1 MEEHI
6 CFGRLFPMHT
16 MEKISVVEGDI
27 FFFAQNGRKV
37 DGNDFPHLE
46 FSLLGGF
53 AI

>member
-1 MEEHI
+1 MEEHR
-6 CFGRLFPMHT
+6 CFGRFCFMHT
-16 MEKISVVEGDI
+16 MEKISVGEGEI